1 MRLIVSITLIFLL
14 CSCTENIESTE
25 NIVIEDKIQKDA
37 FLEGT
42 WGMTNYFDTIVKYKE
57 INKFRLQK
65 GTWFAILL
73 EFKNDSLYTYG
84 SIDENTYKFEVI
96 NDTISKLHGRIGSQ
110 SDYWLVKRDSLLVL
124 AQINGNHLKD
134 SIIYTFRKR
143 PDLNNLVNN
152 NLARFK
158 ISQGVAD
165 YFNKEILS
173 GTYYQY
179 FSTKKMS
186 FRKNGEL
193 INWSK
198 FDSYEID
205 NYFGTCH
212 PFGNLDVVKLSHS
225 KKNKQNYYSWKFQ
238 SDSLALTELK
248 REEISYEGK
257 NYETDNWTESENSLV
272 LIKKKINKGID
283 L

>member
-1 MRLIVSITLIFLL
+1 MGSIVFVFFLG
-14 CSCTENIESTE
+14 SCTENIGSIE
-25 NIVIEDKIQKDA
+25 IVVVEDKIQKDI

-65 GTWFAILL
+65 ATWFAILL

-84 SIDENTYKFEVI
+84 SIDENTCKFEVI
-96 NDTISKLHGRIGSQ
+96 NDTISKLHGKIGNQ
-110 SDYWLVKRDSLLVL
+110 NDYWLVKRDSLLVL
-124 AQINGNHLKD
+124 SQINRKHLKD

-143 PDLNNLVNN
+143 RDLNNLVNN
-152 NLARFK
+152 DLTRFK
-158 ISQGVAD
+158 ISQGVTD

-186 FRKNGEL
+186 FSKNGEV

-198 FDSYEID
+198 FHSYEID
-205 NYFGTCH
+205 NYFGTSH
-212 PFGNLDVVKLSHS
+212 PFGNLDVVTLSHS

-238 SDSLALTELK
+238 CDSLVLTELK
-248 REEISYEGK
+248 REEISYENK
-257 NYETDNWTESENSLV
+257 NYETDNWIESDNSQV
-272 LIKKKINKGID
+272 LLKTK
-283 L
+283 